1 MPLPDLM
8 EPNSDSPEGGVTAA
22 PDLFDEAP
30 CGYVVTDDD
39 GLIVRANVEFLRT
52 VQRTADDVVSVRTLT
67 SLLTVGGRIFVETH
81 LYPMLRS
88 AHVVREIDLDLVR
101 SDGSRVPVLLN
112 ASLTTAAGGVAMRA
126 VIVEASD
133 RHRYEEDLRQATRAA
148 ENALADAAA
157 LAETLQQT
165 LIPPA
170 PPRIPHLDIAAA
182 YRPAGNGREV
192 GGDFYDVFQVSASA
206 WIVVVGDVSGKGI
219 PAATVTSLV
228 RYAVR
233 SFAIEH
239 PDPADLLHHVDDVLQ
254 ASDTDRYCTLVVARL
269 DRRDDLW
276 ELALSLGGH
285 PPALLRAP
293 DGTVT
298 PLGVPGTPVGLVDDP
313 YFQTVRHDLTEGTV
327 TLYTD
332 GVTEAR
338 GADGL
343 YGDERLVD
351 LIGALPDDSHSLTEG
366 IARDALDYQG
376 GNASDDI
383 AIVTFSPRN

>member
-1 MPLPDLM
+1 M
-8 EPNSDSPEGGVTAA
+8 EPEQDT
-22 PDLFDEAP
+22 PDLFELAP

-39 GLIVRANVEFLRT
+39 GVIVRANAEFHRM
-52 VQRTADDVVSVRTLT
+52 VGRADGDVVSVRTLT
-67 SLLTVGGRIFVETH
+67 SLLSVAGRIFLETH
-81 LYPMLRS
+81 LFPMLRT
-88 AHVVREIDLDLVR
+88 ATVVREIDLDLLR
-101 SDGSRVPVLLN
+101 PDGGRVPVLLN
-112 ASLTTAAGGVAMRA
+112 ASLISPTGGPALRA
-126 VIVEASD
+126 VFFEARE

-148 ENALADAAA
+148 ENARELGAA

-182 YRPAGNGREV
+182 YRPAGSGREV

-206 WIVVVGDVSGKGI
+206 WVVVVGDVSGKGI
-219 PAATVTSLV
+219 SAATVTTLV
-228 RYAVR
+228 RYTVR

-239 PDPADLLHHVDDVLQ
+239 PDPADLLHHVDAVLR

-269 DRRDDLW
+269 ERRDEAWD
-276 ELALSLGGH
+276 LALSLGGH
-285 PPALLRAP
+285 PPALLRAS

-298 PLGVPGTPVGLVDDP
+298 ELGVPGTPVGLIDEP
-313 YFQTVRHDLTEGTV
+313 AFHTVRQQLAAGTV

-338 GADGL
+338 GTGGL
-343 YGDERLVD
+343 FGEDRLRT
-351 LIGALPDDSHSLTEG
+351 LIGRLPGDPHEITEG
-366 IARDALDYQG
+366 IARDALSYQH

-383 AIVTFSPRN
+383 AIVTFGPTT